1 MKYNLSLFCEIDK
14 YAEQSYCAV
23 HGADESQNV
32 GDITKVNETEV
43 PDFNVMFGG
52 SPCTDFSIAGKQE
65 GAMWTCNS
73 CSHSYNPLEAHY
85 TTRDHCPECGSTDIT
100 KTRSSL
106 IVEWLRFLREKKP
119 RFAIYENVKNLAGA
133 RFKPT
138 FDLFLKELDE
148 YGYNV
153 YWKVLN
159 AVDYGVP
166 QTRERVY
173 CIIIRKDL
181 DNGKFKFPNPFP
193 LTKFLPDVLEPE
205 VDKKY
210 YLSPEKVKSMTA
222 MNIVPPKG

>member
-1 MKYNLSLFCEIDK
+1 M
-14 YAEQSYCAV
+14 
-23 HGADESQNV
+23 
-32 GDITKVNETEV
+32 
-43 PDFNVMFGG
+43 
-52 SPCTDFSIAGKQE
+52 
-65 GAMWTCNS
+65 
-73 CSHSYNPLEAHY
+73 
-85 TTRDHCPECGSTDIT
+85 R
-100 KTRSSL
+100 
-106 IVEWLRFLREKKP
+106 
-119 RFAIYENVKNLAGA
+119 GA

-181 DNGKFKFPNPFP
+181 DNGKFKFPDPFP

-222 MNIVPPKG
+222 MNIVPPKE